1 MNLGVATGFVYT
13 DAGRG
18 SFERVVDLDF
28 LVLGTDKLINVN
40 EKTATQASGK
50 KKEKKEKE
58 SALFFFHL

>member
-28 LVLGTDKLINVN
+28 FLGWVTTNL
-40 EKTATQASGK
+40 
-50 KKEKKEKE
+50 
-58 SALFFFHL
+58 